1 MKNGFR
7 QSMAWLHTWSGLI
20 VGWLLLAIFVTGSAS
35 YYRSEITGWMNPQI
49 QPSAP
54 IKESQSLRHAMD
66 WLQTRAPEATSWLI
80 DLPTERL
87 PVTQVMWQ
95 DAGERR
101 YNSALL
107 DPSSAQLLASRK
119 SFGGDFF
126 YGFHFQLSLPPLIGR
141 WIVGIASMLMFIAIV
156 SGVIIHRRIF
166 KDFFTFRSGKGQRSW
181 LDAHNTLS
189 VLALP
194 FHVLI
199 TYTGLVTL
207 MFMYVPWGIDLVYG
221 KERGAFL
228 SEVRDF
234 SAPIAPAS
242 ETAPLVPYTS
252 VIEQARQYWGEG
264 HIARVAISSP
274 GVANARIEL
283 IRDTRDQLSF
293 RPQRLVIGGV
303 GGELIETVAPAG
315 PAKAFYNV
323 MYGLHMAHFAD
334 PLLRALL
341 FLSGLGGSA
350 MIATGLQLWVIKRR
364 GNATKGLYR
373 RIEGLNV
380 MAVLGLPLAMAS
392 YFWANRL
399 LPDDLLG
406 REIREI
412 QAFFCVW
419 LLTLLHAQI
428 RAPRHAWREQALL
441 CALGFAG
448 LPILDLATGP
458 DALNGFNG
466 VSLLLAIGF
475 AYAAWRLYRAPAKL
489 GPAPR
494 STATSSRP
502 RESRT

>member
-1 MKNGFR
+1 
-7 QSMAWLHTWSGLI
+7 
-20 VGWLLLAIFVTGSAS
+20 
-35 YYRSEITGWMNPQI
+35 
-49 QPSAP
+49 
-54 IKESQSLRHAMD
+54 
-66 WLQTRAPEATSWLI
+66 
-80 DLPTERL
+80 
-87 PVTQVMWQ
+87 
-95 DAGERR
+95 
-101 YNSALL
+101 
-107 DPSSAQLLASRK
+107 
-119 SFGGDFF
+119 
-126 YGFHFQLSLPPLIGR
+126 
-141 WIVGIASMLMFIAIV
+141 
-156 SGVIIHRRIF
+156 
-166 KDFFTFRSGKGQRSW
+166 
-181 LDAHNTLS
+181 
-189 VLALP
+189 
-194 FHVLI
+194 
-199 TYTGLVTL
+199 
-207 MFMYVPWGIDLVYG
+207 
-221 KERGAFL
+221 
-228 SEVRDF
+228 
-234 SAPIAPAS
+234 
-242 ETAPLVPYTS
+242 
-252 VIEQARQYWGEG
+252 
-264 HIARVAISSP
+264 
-274 GVANARIEL
+274 
-283 IRDTRDQLSF
+283 
-293 RPQRLVIGGV
+293 
-303 GGELIETVAPAG
+303 
-315 PAKAFYNV
+315 
-323 MYGLHMAHFAD
+323 
-334 PLLRALL
+334 
-341 FLSGLGGSA
+341 

-448 LPILDLATGP
+448 LPILDFATGP